1 LNEKKLL
8 KTGESPEDN
17 SAQGPTIAGNLR
29 ARGVRDRNYRI
40 LTLLTRV
47 LPPEQ
52 ELEPEMLGI
61 MEMVQRMN
69 VVNRK
74 LQQVIAESGNGRR
87 FQETRDLLYRDMM
100 RKLDG

>member
-1 LNEKKLL
+1 MTNGKLPD
-8 KTGESPEDN
+8 S
-17 SAQGPTIAGNLR
+17 
-29 ARGVRDRNYRI
+29 
-40 LTLLTRV
+40 LTLLTKV

-52 ELEPEMLGI
+52 ELEPEILGI

-69 VVNRK
+69 AVNRK

-87 FQETRDLLYRDMM
+87 FRETRDLLYRDMM

>member
-1 LNEKKLL
+1 MTNGKLPD
-8 KTGESPEDN
+8 S
-17 SAQGPTIAGNLR
+17 
-29 ARGVRDRNYRI
+29 
-40 LTLLTRV
+40 LTLLRKV

-52 ELEPEMLGI
+52 ELEPEILGI

-69 VVNRK
+69 AVNRK

-87 FQETRDLLYRDMM
+87 FRETRDLLYRDMM

>member
-1 LNEKKLL
+1 MADGKLPD
-8 KTGESPEDN
+8 S
-17 SAQGPTIAGNLR
+17 
-29 ARGVRDRNYRI
+29 

-87 FQETRDLLYRDMM
+87 FRETRDLLYRDMM

>member
-1 LNEKKLL
+1 MANGKLPD
-8 KTGESPEDN
+8 S
-17 SAQGPTIAGNLR
+17 
-29 ARGVRDRNYRI
+29 
-40 LTLLTRV
+40 LTLLTKV

-69 VVNRK
+69 AVNRK

-87 FQETRDLLYRDMM
+87 FRETRDLLYRDMM

>member
-1 LNEKKLL
+1 MANGKLPD
-8 KTGESPEDN
+8 S
-17 SAQGPTIAGNLR
+17 
-29 ARGVRDRNYRI
+29 
-40 LTLLTRV
+40 LTLLTKV

-69 VVNRK
+69 AVNRK

-87 FQETRDLLYRDMM
+87 FRETRDLLYRDML